1 MRFEQ
6 FWEKLY
12 VELGHNKRF
21 RALKRSTSFEV
32 YFADADMV
40 IVTPDSTK
48 IDRKVSRREFEGM
61 WNIMKND
68 IRSQRHINTN
78 KRYYSFWSS
87 SYINALIDR
96 IVQDQGMQ

>member
-6 FWEKLY
+6 FWERLY

-21 RALKRSTSFEV
+21 RALKRSTSFKA
-32 YFADADMV
+32 YFADADTV

-48 IDRKVSRREFEGM
+48 IDRKVARREFEGM

-68 IRSQRHINTN
+68 IRSQRHIDTN
-78 KRYYSFWSS
+78 KR
-87 SYINALIDR
+87 
-96 IVQDQGMQ
+96 

>member
-21 RALKRSTSFEV
+21 IALKRSTSFKA
-32 YFADADMV
+32 YFADTDTV

-48 IDRKVSRREFEGM
+48 IDRKVSRRG
-61 WNIMKND
+61 I
-68 IRSQRHINTN
+68 
-78 KRYYSFWSS
+78 
-87 SYINALIDR
+87 
-96 IVQDQGMQ
+96 